1 LNVAGVMLMV
11 LDLNGNISSINKKGC
26 EILEADKEELLG
38 KIWFDNFLPKTN
50 IEKVKE
56 VFAQA
61 IAAESKIMTDYENE
75 KISPK
80 GKRKI
85 IKWHS
90 AVLYNEIN
98 EVAEVLSSGDDITSY
113 KANEIALEESNL
125 RFQTLFEKAPLGYQS
140 LDVNGNIRE
149 INQTWT
155 NLLGYNKSE
164 VIGRSFGD
172 FLTPSRRPIFRK
184 RFNNFKKNGEV
195 HTEFE
200 MIRKNGST
208 VYVAFDGM
216 ISYDADHTF
225 VQTYCN
231 LNDITEKHKS
241 QLRLKESEESLKLA
255 KSIAKIGSWQ
265 LGPNNDTL
273 FLSDEAKKLFEITE
287 KGAHMSRAEIESLV
301 DASDR
306 EMVVE
311 ALNNLINHNAPYNIV
326 YKIHTQKGKVKYIN
340 SRAALF
346 VDSNNIPIKIIGVVR
361 DITDEKNKQ
370 AELEFSSYHD
380 YLTGLS
386 NRRRYYEK
394 FKYLDQS
401 SYYPLGIIVMDVNGL
416 KIINDTFGHT
426 VGDEALRTMA
436 NIFKDIFGEG
446 NVVARVGGDEFSILV
461 PNTRL
466 KKLESYKERIYS
478 SITSKNVNN
487 IKLSIAIGYE
497 LKKSSNEDIDELQR
511 LAENH
516 MYKHKT
522 LVGSGTRSNAINAIL
537 ETLTKKYDLEK
548 KHSVQVSNLCRQIGE
563 KMNLRGDEI
572 KELEQAGLFHDIG
585 KISIPDEILMKP
597 GKLTEEEFQVI
608 KSHAEVGY
616 QILRAADEYSDLAI
630 YALHHHEKLDGTGYP
645 GHLKGKNI
653 PIFARIITVVDA
665 NEAMTA
671 NRPYRKKMS
680 HDYAV
685 SEIIRCSGTQFD
697 PKIAKIF
704 VETVLNEKWVDNN

>member
-1 LNVAGVMLMV
+1 MLMV